1 MMCTGCPPALRDIF
15 NFILLWHDISLFV
28 LKPESAVKQLTL
40 IASNAVVTD
49 IRKMSPEE
57 VLI

>member
-1 MMCTGCPPALRDIF
+1 MARY
-15 NFILLWHDISLFV
+15 SLFV